1 MKTYELKVLTN
12 ELSRILI
19 SIDECPEDDKLII
32 EYFNKLKLLNHYSEK
47 RLKDMV

>member
-19 SIDECPEDDKLII
+19 SIDECPEDDKL
-32 EYFNKLKLLNHYSEK
+32 KLLNHYSEK
-47 RLKDMV
+47 CLKDMV